1 MKSDMQYV
9 LRLFLMTMG
18 LIMGACASN
27 ESIYTSASYSTLP
40 ASGGRVSVVG
50 SNMTVLATVETWLQD
65 RGLYVID
72 RNTAQGNA
80 ATSTGTPCHEWCD
93 TTATLEA
100 ARTVGADYVIIF
112 KVSMEHAP
120 ERLSIIIKSL
130 ATKTG
135 EEIFRAESREFL
147 SSDRMD
153 AEDKN
158 EALNHL
164 TCHALATVWR
174 YRPGGPSDD
183 RSDHYCHMARPQA

>member
-1 MKSDMQYV
+1 MQYV
-9 LRLFLMTMG
+9 FRLSLITMG
-18 LIMGACASN
+18 FIMSACASR
-27 ESIYTSASYSTLP
+27 EPIYTSASYSTLP

-50 SNMTVLATVETWLQD
+50 NNMAVLATAETWLQD
-65 RGLYVID
+65 RGLHVID
-72 RNTAQGNA
+72 RHAAQGNA
-80 ATSTGTPCHEWCD
+80 AASTGTPCHEWCD

-100 ARTVGADYVIIF
+100 ARTVGVDYVIIF
-112 KVSMEHAP
+112 KASMEHAP

-135 EEIFRAESREFL
+135 EEIFQAESRESL
-147 SSDRMD
+147 SNDRMD
-153 AEDKN
+153 TEDKS

>member
-1 MKSDMQYV
+1 MQYV
-9 LRLFLMTMG
+9 LRLSLITM
-18 LIMGACASN
+18 LIIMSACSSR
-27 ESIYTSASYSTLP
+27 EPIYTSASYSTLP

-50 SNMTVLATVETWLQD
+50 NNMTVLETAETWLQD
-65 RGLYVID
+65 RGLHVID
-72 RNTAQGNA
+72 RNAAQGNA
-80 ATSTGTPCHEWCD
+80 AASTGTPCHEWCD

-135 EEIFRAESREFL
+135 NEIFQAESSREFL

-158 EALNHL
+158 ETLNHL

-174 YRPGGPSDD
+174 YRPGGASD
-183 RSDHYCHMARPQA
+183 RSDHYCHMARPHA